1 MTAASVGLVVLGL
14 VLLVAGAEVLVR
26 GAVWLAA
33 RVGISPLIIGLTIV
47 AYGTSAPEMAVSLQA
62 NLSGQAGISIGN
74 VVGSNIFNVLG
85 ILGISALFTPLVV
98 AQQLVRLDVP
108 IMIGV
113 SVLAL
118 FLAKD
123 GNIGKLDGGLL
134 VMGGIVYTTFLV
146 YQSRREKDVSVQD
159 EYAEEYGDRSSAPLP
174 RWVRNAVY
182 IIGGLA
188 LLILGSRWLVA
199 GAIAIAQDLG
209 VNELIIGLTI
219 VAIGTSL
226 PEAATSLIAS
236 LRGQRDI
243 AVGNVVGSNI
253 FNILAVL
260 GLAGLLAPH
269 GVDVYAPALR
279 FDIPVMIAVAVACL
293 PIFFTGNV
301 ISRWEGLLF
310 LAYYVAYTLYLIFKA
325 TEQTNLPLLN
335 MTLFLF
341 VASITAVTAI
351 TVITRYVRRSPPPSS
366 PPS

>member
-1 MTAASVGLVVLGL
+1 MTAASLGLVVLGL
-14 VLLVAGAEVLVR
+14 VLLVVGAEILVR
-26 GAVWLAA
+26 GAARLAA

-47 AYGTSAPEMAVSLQA
+47 AYGTSSPEMAVSLQA
-62 NLSGQAGISIGN
+62 SFSNQADISIGN

-85 ILGISALFTPLVV
+85 ILGASAVLTPLVV

-118 FLAKD
+118 FLGKD

-134 VMGGIVYTTFLV
+134 FMGAIVYTAFLI
-146 YQSRREKDVSVQD
+146 YQSRREKDASVQD
-159 EYAEEYGDRSSAPLP
+159 EYAQEYGDRSSTALHQ
-174 RWVRNAVY
+174 WLKNAAF

-188 LLILGSRWLVA
+188 LLILGSRWLVE
-199 GAIAIAQDLG
+199 GAIAIAQAWG
-209 VNELIIGLTI
+209 INELIIGLTI
-219 VAIGTSL
+219 VAVGTSL

-260 GLAGLLAPH
+260 GLAGLLSPN
-269 GVDVYAPALR
+269 GVAVQASALR
-279 FDIPVMIAVAVACL
+279 FDIPVMIAVAVACV
-293 PIFFTGNV
+293 PIFFTGNI

-310 LAYYVAYTLYLIFKA
+310 LVYYVAYTTYLGFKV
-325 TEQTNLPLLN
+325 TDHDDLSTISTVLLLCVL
-335 MTLFLF
+335 T
-341 VASITAVTAI
+341 STAVIFALVTSRHI
-351 TVITRYVRRSPPPSS
+351 RRSPRS
-366 PPS
+366 